1 MTNMQTYRIKK
12 QEDIARIPTNTPIQ
26 LEIYLKGTEISLK
39 EIDGNC
45 LIRATD
51 CSFPNLKEVK
61 GNLSIDAADVFLPQL
76 AIVAGDCNLH
86 EKNIYVVALQKVRGD
101 LTIYNSVALP
111 ELNFVGGKLKN
122 KAKVVIPKLTGKSGR
137 AFEIRHYSD
146 IRNLPSDG
154 YFNLIINLD
163 DCTIPHSNIFGYIQI
178 LATDVRFPNLK
189 STQKLSISRKSVN
202 LDILNP
208 IQFDSLHTIQE
219 DCVISGQWV
228 SFSQL
233 QKIGKNLRIDESLVD
248 CSKLQEVGGSINITS
263 SRNLTFPSLESISS
277 NFEIGETNSNFNNYS
292 SNVLTRFLQSTILQS
307 TLPSRFPK
315 LKYIG
320 GNVRLSTN
328 LNFPKLEEVGGKLL
342 WFVNSPTFINLKR
355 IHTLDTFNIR
365 GSKSLKESL
374 PQVGVINNAIYTQ
387 QIDSFIEKVDNLF
400 TQIFN
405 DVYVS
410 KNEFFIRS
418 RWNRTNEDP
427 KYPLKI
433 LIAILKMRHS
443 SFQNFQVREFDREW
457 NIQHAKANELL
468 EAIQEQWQSVKSYTY
483 KDIFKIEDR
492 NLRRFCFNYIGV
504 SEMMQALDARKIGVD
519 GIELNYFKYDSLG
532 KKTPF
537 KKHNIFEVYEAE
549 LSKIEELRGWRN
561 QGQKVY
567 AVKCWCT
574 STEHEHWLWIES
586 QYKDDPLAAIAST
599 FRIHENVIPHI
610 KCLKRQGD
618 VLICEM
624 KTAVIPEGNVRPLT
638 KTEYFGLLE
647 VET

>member
-26 LEIYLKGTEISLK
+26 LEIYLKGAEISLK

-86 EKNIYVVALQKVRGD
+86 EKDIYVVALQKVRGD
-101 LTIYNSVALP
+101 LTIYKSVALP

-122 KAKVVIPKLTGKSGR
+122 KAKVVIPKLAKKQGNALEVSTK
-137 AFEIRHYSD
+137 SD
-146 IRNLPSDG
+146 IALLPSDG
-154 YFNLIINLD
+154 YFNLIVNLS
-163 DCTIPHSNIFGYIQI
+163 DCVIPHTEISGFVQIFSSG
-178 LATDVRFPNLK
+178 VSFPYLQ
-189 STQKLSISRKSVN
+189 SVQKLSIINKKGGLNST
-202 LDILNP
+202 NP
-208 IQFDSLHTIQE
+208 IRFNTLQTIQE
-219 DCVISGQWV
+219 DCTLNKQWV
-228 SFSQL
+228 SFPEL
-233 QKIGKNLRIDESLVD
+233 QNIGKSLRIEDSLVD
-248 CSKLQEVGGSINITS
+248 FPKLQDVENLNINIS
-263 SRNLTFPSLESISS
+263 NDIFFPSLEFVSNDFVVNKSQSSIF
-277 NFEIGETNSNFNNYS
+277 NFSPNI
-292 SNVLTRFLQSTILQS
+292 LTRFTQNTINQKER
-307 TLPSRFPK
+307 PSLFPK
-315 LKYIG
+315 LQYIC
-320 GNVRLSTN
+320 GNAN
-328 LNFPKLEEVGGKLL
+328 LNIDINLPSLEEVGGTLS
-342 WFVNSPTFINLKR
+342 WFFRNSIFHNLKK
-355 IHTLDTFNIR
+355 INKLDI
-365 GSKSLKESL
+365 SKVSALQALVQNL
-374 PQVGVINNAIYTQ
+374 PQVEIINNAIYSQ
-387 QIDSFIEKVDNLF
+387 QIDGLISKVDNLF
-400 TQIFN
+400 TQLFN
-405 DVYVS
+405 DFYVS

-418 RWNRTNEDP
+418 RWNRTNKDP
-427 KYPLKI
+427 KYPLKM

-468 EAIQEQWQSVKSYTY
+468 ETIQEQWQSVKSYTY

-532 KKTPF
+532 EKTPF